1 METQADDNKLK
12 NLLKQALMEA
22 HEEKKDLVRDLLME
36 AMEDVALIHAIQE
49 GEDSG
54 EADRDEIFGI
64 LHGAQ
69 GAA

>member
-1 METQADDNKLK
+1 
-12 NLLKQALMEA
+12 MEA